1 MQIFDPHIH
10 CFSRTT
16 DDYERMRDAGIRIVN
31 EPAFWLGQ
39 PRTSVGSFK
48 DYFDTLLGW
57 ERFRAAQYGILH
69 VCTLSLNPKEANDD
83 RVNDAV
89 LELLPD
95 YLEKESVVGVGE
107 IGFDEMTA
115 KEDKYFRAQLAL
127 AKEHGLVAL
136 IHTPHRDKKKGVE
149 RTIDLVLEMDLNH
162 DLVIIDHNTEET
174 IPMVKD
180 RTYCWAG
187 HTIYPQTKLSPER
200 ATKIIQEFGTDR
212 MLINSSA
219 DWGESD
225 PLNVPIAVANMR
237 RAGLSELEI
246 EKVVWR
252 NPVEFFAQ
260 SGRLDLALLDA
271 LDAPD
276 KSGFFAGN
284 TVLRR

>member
-1 MQIFDPHIH
+1 MKIFDPHIH

-69 VCTLSLNPKEANDD
+69 VCTLSLNPREANDD

-95 YLEKESVVGVGE
+95 YLKKETVVGVGE

-115 KEDKYFRAQLAL
+115 KEEKYFRAQLTL

-136 IHTPHRDKKKGVE
+136 IYTPHRDGKKGVT

-162 DLVIIDHNTEET
+162 DMVIIDHTTEET

-180 RTYCWAG
+180 RTYCWTG
-187 HTIYPQTKLSPER
+187 HTISSQTKLTQGR

-212 MLINSSA
+212 MLINSAA

-237 RAGLSELEI
+237 RAGLSDYEI
-246 EKVVWR
+246 EKVVWD
-252 NPVEFFAQ
+252 NPLEFFSQ
-260 SGRLDLALLDA
+260 SGRLDPADLDA
-271 LDAPD
+271 LDHPD
-276 KSGFFAGN
+276 KSRSFAGN